1 MDILAALRQEEK
13 QLQRQLSGIQNAIAA
28 LDGGTN
34 MRGFRPK
41 AYGSGLRQKRTLSAA
56 ARAKISQAAKARW
69 AKVRAEKSK
78 KAK

>member
-28 LDGGTN
+28 LDGRTST
-34 MRGFRPK
+34 RGFRSK
-41 AYGSGLRQKRTLSAA
+41 AYQPGPGRKRTLSAA

>member
-13 QLQRQLSGIQNAIAA
+13 QLQRQLTGIQSAIAA
-28 LDGGTN
+28 LDSRTNTGGFG
-34 MRGFRPK
+34 RRAYRP
-41 AYGSGLRQKRTLSAA
+41 GLRQKRTLSAA

-69 AKVRAEKSK
+69 ARVRAEKSK

>member
-13 QLQRQLSGIQNAIAA
+13 QLQRQLSGIQSAIAA
-28 LDGGTN
+28 LDGRPNTG
-34 MRGFRPK
+34 GLRPK
-41 AYGSGLRQKRTLSAA
+41 AYRPGLRQKRTLSAA

-78 KAK
+78 KTK